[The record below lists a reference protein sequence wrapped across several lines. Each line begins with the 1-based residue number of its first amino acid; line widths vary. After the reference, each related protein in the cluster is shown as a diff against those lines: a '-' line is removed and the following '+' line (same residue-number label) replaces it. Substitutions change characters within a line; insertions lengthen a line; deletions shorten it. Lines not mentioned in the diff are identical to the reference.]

1 MTIDRSIQHLLE
13 WATEKIEAQQEPP
26 WARPHY
32 EQLRATLV
40 AIQGGREA
48 TISLEDSRQLAL
60 HLDDDRPLAAN
71 IYSLEIAR
79 LRRGI
84 AEIRLPM

>member
-1 MTIDRSIQHLLE
+1 MTIDKSIQHLLE
-13 WATEKIEAQQEPP
+13 WATEKIDAQQEPP

-32 EQLRATLV
+32 EQLQATLV
-40 AIQGGREA
+40 AIQSGREA

-60 HLDDDRPLAAN
+60 HLDADHPRAEN
-71 IYSLEIAR
+71 IYPLEIAR

-84 AEIRLPM
+84 AEIPLPM